1 MLTTLRHRNFALL
14 WFAGLISL
22 TGDWILR
29 IALPFYIYHRTGS
42 VLSMGL
48 MFIATTLPGVM
59 LGSVAGVFVDR
70 WNRKQ
75 TLFMASFLQGPLLLL
90 LLTAQSVEWLWVVYP
105 VAFLESLIAQFFGP
119 AENALL
125 PHLVATER
133 LSEANALNSVNNN
146 LALLIGP
153 VLGGA
158 LIGFLGLPGVVL
170 LDSASFLIAGIL
182 IWLINEPGE
191 SLRKEGKPG
200 GRAATVIVGNWK
212 SFWREWW
219 EGLQLVTTDRSI
231 SALFVAGGVAVLGEG
246 IFTVLLIP
254 FVELV
259 HGGSVVLGWLLTIRG
274 LGGLFGGLIVGFVS
288 RLVLPHRMFPLSLSL
303 IGLLAL
309 LMYNASALVWIL
321 VILFLLGV
329 PAMAAQI
336 SSQTLFQ
343 SQVSDQLRGR
353 VFGAFGATVA
363 LLMLSGQCLASLL
376 GGYLGIVVMLNIGGG
391 LYILAGGIAFVLLSK
406 LFQPVAV
413 KRGRT

>member
-1 MLTTLRHRNFALL
+1 MLATLRHRNFALL

-29 IALPFYIYHRTGS
+29 IALPFYVYQRTGS

-48 MFIATTLPGVM
+48 MFIATTLPGVV
-59 LGSVAGVFVDR
+59 LGSLAGVFVDR

-75 TLFMASFLQGPLLLL
+75 TLVMASFLQGLLLL
-90 LLTAQSVEWLWVVYP
+90 LLLMAQSVEWLWVVYP

-125 PHLVATER
+125 PQLVATER
-133 LSEANALNSVNNN
+133 LTEANALNAVNNN

-153 VLGGA
+153 VMGGA

-170 LDSASFLIAGIL
+170 LDSASFLIAGML
-182 IWLINEPGE
+182 IWLISEPGE
-191 SLRKEGKPG
+191 SPGKEGKPAG
-200 GRAATVIVGNWK
+200 TAATVIVASWK
-212 SFWREWW
+212 SFWREWL

-231 SALFVAGGVAVLGEG
+231 SALFVAGGIAVLGEG

-254 FVELV
+254 FVELM

-274 LGGLFGGLIVGFVS
+274 LGGLFGGLIIGFVS
-288 RLVLPHRMFPLSLSL
+288 RLVLPHRVFPLSLGL

-309 LMYNASALVWIL
+309 LMYNASALAWIL
-321 VILFLLGV
+321 VLLFLLGV

-363 LLMLSGQCLASLL
+363 VLMLSGQGLASWL
-376 GGYLGIVVMLNIGGG
+376 GDHLGIVAMLNIGGG
-391 LYILAGGIAFVLLSK
+391 LYILAGGIAFVLLYNLS
-406 LFQPVAV
+406 QPVAA
-413 KRGRT
+413 KHIRT

>member
-1 MLTTLRHRNFALL
+1 MLATLRHRNFALL

-29 IALPFYIYHRTGS
+29 IALPFYVYQRTGS

-48 MFIATTLPGVM
+48 MFIATTLPGVV
-59 LGSVAGVFVDR
+59 LGSLAGVFVDR

-75 TLFMASFLQGPLLLL
+75 TLVMASFLQGLLLL
-90 LLTAQSVEWLWVVYP
+90 LLLMAQSVEWLWVVYP

-125 PHLVATER
+125 PQLVATER
-133 LSEANALNSVNNN
+133 LTEANALNAVNNN

-170 LDSASFLIAGIL
+170 LDSASFLIAGML
-182 IWLINEPGE
+182 IWLISEPGE
-191 SLRKEGKPG
+191 SPGKEGKPAG
-200 GRAATVIVGNWK
+200 TAATVIVASWK
-212 SFWREWW
+212 SFWREWL

-231 SALFVAGGVAVLGEG
+231 SALFVAGGIAVLGEG

-254 FVELV
+254 FVELI

-274 LGGLFGGLIVGFVS
+274 LGGLFGGLIIGFVS
-288 RLVLPHRMFPLSLSL
+288 RLVLPHRVFPLSLGL

-309 LMYNASALVWIL
+309 LMYNASALAWIL
-321 VILFLLGV
+321 VLLFLLGV

-363 LLMLSGQCLASLL
+363 VLMLSGQGLASWL
-376 GGYLGIVVMLNIGGG
+376 GDHLGIVAMLNIGGG
-391 LYILAGGIAFVLLSK
+391 LYILAGGIAFVLLHK
-406 LFQPVAV
+406 LSQPVAA
-413 KRGRT
+413 KHIRT